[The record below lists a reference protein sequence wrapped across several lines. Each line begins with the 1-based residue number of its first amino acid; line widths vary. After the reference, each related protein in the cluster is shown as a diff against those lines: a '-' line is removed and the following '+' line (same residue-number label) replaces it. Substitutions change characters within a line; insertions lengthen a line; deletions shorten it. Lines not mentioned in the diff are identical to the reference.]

1 MNLSVKTAGCV
12 LLFISLLFA
21 VPEIGKPAP
30 DFTIYNLATQD
41 SVTLSDF
48 WGEKVVL
55 LISGNL
61 C

>member
-1 MNLSVKTAGCV
+1 MSKFAFVG
-12 LLFISLLFA
+12 LLVITSITFIFA

-30 DFTIYNLATQD
+30 DFTIYNLHTQD
-41 SVTLSDF
+41 SVTLSHF
-48 WGEKVVL
+48 RGHKVVL

>member
-1 MNLSVKTAGCV
+1 MKVSMKALGLVLSG
-12 LLFISLLFA
+12 FSLLFA
-21 VPEIGKPAP
+21 VPEVGKTAP
-30 DFTIYNLATQD
+30 DFTIYNIATLD

>member
-1 MNLSVKTAGCV
+1 MKVPKKALAIV
-12 LLFISLLFA
+12 LLGTSLLFA
-21 VPEIGKPAP
+21 VPEVGKTAP

>member
-1 MNLSVKTAGCV
+1 MKLSVRTAGVV
-12 LLFISLLFA
+12 LLFISFLYA

-30 DFTIYNLATQD
+30 DFTIYNLATKD
-41 SVTLSDF
+41 SVTLSDY